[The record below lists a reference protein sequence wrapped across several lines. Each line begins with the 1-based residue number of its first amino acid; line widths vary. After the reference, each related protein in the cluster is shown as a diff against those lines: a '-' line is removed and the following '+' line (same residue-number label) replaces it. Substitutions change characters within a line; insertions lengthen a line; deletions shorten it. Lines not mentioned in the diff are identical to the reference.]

1 MFRASLCSSWSWVGA
16 HTQSEGN
23 PFLNKEQTLL
33 GACPRG
39 KGCGRRFLVIGP
51 APALGPPPQDQAEE
65 SWLYPEPYPH
75 LEAEISQ
82 ETGVWEKDRGVGG
95 AGPASWMEV
104 LLSWPHCCAPRPPLG
119 PHTASLVLLVPRPE
133 QEL

>member
-16 HTQSEGN
+16 HTQSEGT
-23 PFLNKEQTLL
+23 PFLNEEQTLL

-39 KGCGRRFLVIGP
+39 KACGRWFLVIGP

-65 SWLYPEPYPH
+65 SWLYLEPYPH

-82 ETGVWEKDRGVGG
+82 ETGVWEKDPGRGWCWPSQLDGS
-95 AGPASWMEV
+95 AAV
-104 LLSWPHCCAPRPPLG
+104 LATLLCPSTTPWAPHCVPGLTG
-119 PHTASLVLLVPRPE
+119 PKA
-133 QEL
+133 